1 MKIDILT
8 IFPDFFR
15 GPLDYGIVRRAR
27 ETGLVEINIH
37 DLRAFTKDK
46 HRTVDDRPF
55 GGGEGMV
62 LKPEPIFECL
72 ESFGDVASREVRL
85 SAGAKQSVILLSAQ
99 GRRLDQTLAAELSAL
114 DRIVLICGR
123 YEGVDERIS
132 EHLADRELS
141 IGDYVLSGG
150 ELGAAVIV
158 ETVTRLI
165 PGAVGNQASTRQESF
180 TDVRSEDARTESF
193 TVGAQLAGDGPSSTC
208 VSGGLLDYPHYT
220 RPADFRGMAVPEVLV
235 NGNHDQI
242 RSWRRKTAL
251 AKTLRNR
258 PDLLER
264 VALTAVDKELLA
276 QIKLDQIKLVQ
287 GTTDGD
293 GASPVSTKD
302 LSAKDHGKS

>member
-27 ETGLVEINIH
+27 ETGLVEISIH
-37 DLRAFTKDK
+37 DLRAFTRDK

-72 ESFGDVASREVRL
+72 ESLGDVESREARL
-85 SAGAKQSVILLSAQ
+85 SPGAKQSVILLSAQ
-99 GRRLDQTLAAELSAL
+99 GRRLDQTLAAELSTL
-114 DRIVLICGR
+114 SQTEFGRIVLICGR

-132 EHLADRELS
+132 EHLADREIS

-158 ETVTRLI
+158 DTVTRLI
-165 PGAVGNQASTRQESF
+165 PGAVGNQNSTRQESF
-180 TDVRSEDARTESF
+180 TESLS
-193 TVGAQLAGDGPSSTC
+193 AHEKRAGDGPSSTC

-220 RPADFRGMAVPEVLV
+220 RPADFRGMTVPEVLM

-242 RSWRRKTAL
+242 RSWRHKTAL
-251 AKTLRNR
+251 EKTQRNR
-258 PDLLER
+258 PDLLKR
-264 VALTAVDKELLA
+264 AALSDEDKKLLA
-276 QIKLDQIKLVQ
+276 QIKLAQINE
-287 GTTDGD
+287 T
-293 GASPVSTKD
+293 S
-302 LSAKDHGKS
+302 